1 MKKVF
6 ICPINKLINLDKRII
21 SIGIES
27 SLLYREIST
36 KINDSIIYS
45 NDNKPESLDKKA
57 LIIYNPFEINI
68 NDNKTIKYLY
78 KEIENEMMSH
88 SINELRSVEQKLL
101 DLLDNISINL
111 DFEVE
116 YNLEL
121 DIQKLLSSI
130 GVRFNNPTSY
140 LEKLVLYITLY
151 KKIFKIDLIISF
163 GLYNLLDKLEINNLK
178 IELDYLEI
186 NLIDIIYVQKNIN
199 NDIIVDDDWCTI

>member
-45 NDNKPESLDKKA
+45 NNNKPESLDKKA

-111 DFEVE
+111 DFEIE

-163 GLYNLLDKLEINNLK
+163 GLCNLLDKLEINNLK

-186 NLIDIIYVQKNIN
+186 NLMDIIYVQKNIN